1 MLYLPRSS
9 HGSVTSSVSIP
20 ALDRRKV
27 TTRGKWFQLR
37 HCRSL
42 TGPSTETPDNMGSIL
57 SMQWPVPSS
66 KRTRQLPDSVL
77 VMAGAF
83 HQMRGRVSVLR
94 GTLFHNDILRAMGHR
109 QQLVGMLQ
117 RFWKRDRPSI
127 ELWVDTVL
135 RKNIAPPTIRK
146 TSWRGGS
153 SARMLHQES

>member
-1 MLYLPRSS
+1 
-9 HGSVTSSVSIP
+9 
-20 ALDRRKV
+20 
-27 TTRGKWFQLR
+27 
-37 HCRSL
+37 
-42 TGPSTETPDNMGSIL
+42 MGSIL
-57 SMQWPVPSS
+57 SIQWPVPSS
-66 KRTRQLPDSVL
+66 KRQLPDSVL

-135 RKNIAPPTIRK
+135 RKNIAPPTTRK
-146 TSWRGGS
+146 TSWRTGTT
-153 SARMLHQES
+153 ARILHQET